1 MKHKLHPYNE
11 MVGRVELGIF
21 KTFLLTVSAMRKV
34 LQITKFFVVFVD
46 FSRMIILKCGFLR
59 VVIS

>member
-1 MKHKLHPYNE
+1 MIHKLQPNNE

-21 KTFLLTVSAMRKV
+21 KTFLLIVSAMRKV

-46 FSRMIILKCGFLR
+46 FSRLY
-59 VVIS
+59 